1 MSTKNTSAPE
11 PTAES
16 TMFPK
21 IMTDQEVF
29 LTYGVV
35 LFVLAVFCI
44 ILLILVNNIIKDE
57 AMSMKVQ
64 QALPLSNDV
73 TTSLIERL
81 RVLCMFYE

>member
-1 MSTKNTSAPE
+1 MSSKNTSAPE

-16 TMFPK
+16 TMFPR
-21 IMTDQEVF
+21 ILTDQEVF

-44 ILLILVNNIIKDE
+44 ILLILYIKLKNRVNNIIKDE

-64 QALPLSNDV
+64 Q
-73 TTSLIERL
+73 E
-81 RVLCMFYE
+81 E

>member
-1 MSTKNTSAPE
+1 MSAKNTSAPE

-44 ILLILVNNIIKDE
+44 ILLILYIKLKNRVNNIIKDE

-64 QALPLSNDV
+64 QG
-73 TTSLIERL
+73 E
-81 RVLCMFYE
+81 

>member
-1 MSTKNTSAPE
+1 MTTKNTSSAPE

-44 ILLILVNNIIKDE
+44 ILLILYIKL
-57 AMSMKVQ
+57 K
-64 QALPLSNDV
+64 N
-73 TTSLIERL
+73 R
-81 RVLCMFYE
+81 